1 LADAGVFGHR
11 LFADGARKAG
21 FCFDCHG

>member
-1 LADAGVFGHR
+1 VADAGGFGHR
-11 LFADGARKAG
+11 LFADGAGKAG